1 MISLNFNML
10 NETSGSR
17 LVGNLTREIIKA
29 MYGVDFKFDVD
40 LIDITKIINEEEEN
54 LKFSIKGEPSQV
66 KSYIKSVARMK
77 FYLDA
82 MIEMGKE
89 HPMTAKRKE
98 ELDQA
103 TEEFQRETG
112 LPWPFKHEE

>member
-1 MISLNFNML
+1 MISLNFNLL
-10 NETSGSR
+10 NETSLQSV
-17 LVGNLTREIIKA
+17 VGNLTKEIIKS
-29 MYGVDFKFDVD
+29 MYGVDFRFDID
-40 LIDITKIINEEEEN
+40 LINLQSLIKEQEEG

-82 MIEMGKE
+82 MMEMGHE

-103 TEEFQRETG
+103 TEEFERETG
-112 LPWPFKHEE
+112 LSWPFKHEG